1 MIHRPGWA
9 KIHAGSG
16 RPQLLLG
23 ENGGHLFC
31 LNMSEHRAQ
40 RCLMVYHMYIYIH
53 INIYIYINTSSTAQG
68 GGGSFKNRKP
78 IGEVS
83 FCESGMAKR
92 IH

>member
-1 MIHRPGWA
+1 
-9 KIHAGSG
+9 
-16 RPQLLLG
+16 
-23 ENGGHLFC
+23 
-31 LNMSEHRAQ
+31 MSHG
-40 RCLMVYHMYIYIH
+40 LPYVYIYIYIH
-53 INIYIYINTSSTAQG
+53 KYIYIYINTSSTAQG